1 MPRTPPSDHR
11 EALLSRDYG
20 ELAVSAEDQPSVGDE
35 TPPLDVIVARLA
47 AGLGTLTAIAETVA
61 DADPL
66 DTSEAERT
74 ALWRASRL
82 VDEAITVIDYPGTG
96 RTGLLLDLV
105 ASFFVD
111 VGCICGL
118 AAIDVEEKLKALTIT
133 VEHREDCP
141 MFSATD

>member
-1 MPRTPPSDHR
+1 
-11 EALLSRDYG
+11 
-20 ELAVSAEDQPSVGDE
+20 VSAEDQPSVGDE

-47 AGLGTLTAIAETVA
+47 AGLGTLTAIAETFA

-74 ALWRASRL
+74 ALWRSSRL

-96 RTGLLLDLV
+96 RTALLLDLV

-118 AAIDVEEKLKALTIT
+118 AAIDVEENLKALTIT
-133 VEHREDCP
+133 VEHSEDCP